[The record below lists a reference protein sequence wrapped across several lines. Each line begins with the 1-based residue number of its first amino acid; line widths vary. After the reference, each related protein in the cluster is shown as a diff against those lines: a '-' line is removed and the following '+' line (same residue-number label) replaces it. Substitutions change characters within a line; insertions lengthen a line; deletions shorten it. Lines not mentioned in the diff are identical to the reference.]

1 LRLQIDGFAVA
12 QYFTEEFIFI
22 NKHSHDMSLRMKAN
36 REALAPESWR
46 SRLPFLG
53 LGAAS
58 IGNLYE
64 PVAEAVAIDTIAAA
78 LEAGIRYIDTAPHY
92 GFGLS
97 ETRLGAALGEFDPA
111 GSVIIS
117 TKVGRRLEPLTH
129 GDVASLRHGFAAAAP
144 FEPVF
149 DYSYDGVL
157 RSFEQSCQRL
167 RRDRIDILLAH
178 DLGRDTH
185 GAAHEER
192 YREFMEGGY
201 RAMRELRD
209 SKTVSAIGLGV
220 NECEICEQAL
230 ADAEF
235 DVFLLAGRYTL
246 LDQAAIA
253 SLLPICAARNV
264 PLIIGGPY
272 NSGILADGTRA
283 GRPLH
288 FNYARA
294 PEWAIKR
301 VQRLETACDRFGV
314 PLAAAAL
321 QFPLAHPQVAS
332 VIPGMARRE
341 HIDATVA
348 FAKHAIPAE
357 FWHALRED
365 RLLLPEVPT
374 PDQGVAAW

>member
-1 LRLQIDGFAVA
+1 MDPG
-12 QYFTEEFIFI
+12 
-22 NKHSHDMSLRMKAN
+22 MKAD
-36 REALAPESWR
+36 REVPARELWR
-46 SRLPFLG
+46 SGLPSLG

-64 PVAEAVAIDTIAAA
+64 PVTETVAVDTIAAA

-129 GDVASLRHGFAAAAP
+129 DDVASVRHGFAAAAP

-201 RAMRELRD
+201 RAMRELRE
-209 SKTVSAIGLGV
+209 SGAVSAIGLGV

-246 LDQAAIA
+246 LDQAALA
-253 SLLPICAARNV
+253 SLLPICAARDL

-272 NSGILADGTRA
+272 NSGILVNGTRA
-283 GRPLH
+283 DNPLH
-288 FNYARA
+288 FNYAPA
-294 PEWAIKR
+294 PDWVIKR
-301 VQRLETACDRFGV
+301 VQRLETVCDGFGV

-321 QFPLAHPQVAS
+321 QFPLAHPQVAC

-341 HIDATVA
+341 HIDNTVA
-348 FAKHAIPAE
+348 LAKHTIPAV
-357 FWHALRED
+357 FWQTLREEG
-365 RLLLPEVPT
+365 LLLPEAPT
-374 PDQGVAAW
+374 PDQGVAA

>member
-1 LRLQIDGFAVA
+1 
-12 QYFTEEFIFI
+12 
-22 NKHSHDMSLRMKAN
+22 MSIAIKVN
-36 REALAPESWR
+36 QKTPIPESWR
-46 SRLPFLG
+46 SRLPSLG

-78 LEAGIRYIDTAPHY
+78 LEAGIRYVDTAPHY

-97 ETRLGAALGEFDPA
+97 ETRLGTALSEFDPH

-129 GDVASLRHGFAAAAP
+129 GDVASVRHGFADAAP

-185 GAAHEER
+185 GAAHEAR

-201 RAMRELRD
+201 RAMRELRE
-209 SKTVSAIGLGV
+209 SGAVQAIGLGV
-220 NECEICEQAL
+220 NECEICERAL

-246 LDQAAIA
+246 LEQTALA
-253 SLLPICAARNV
+253 SLLPICAARNL

-272 NSGILADGTRA
+272 NSGILVDGTRT

-288 FNYARA
+288 FNYAPA
-294 PEWAIKR
+294 PDWVITR
-301 VQRLETACDRFGV
+301 VQRLEAACDRFDV

-321 QFPLAHPQVAS
+321 QFPLAHPQVAC

-341 HIDATVA
+341 HIDTTVA
-348 FAKHAIPAE
+348 LAKHTIPAE
-357 FWHALRED
+357 FWRALRD
-365 RLLLPEVPT
+365 NGLLLPEAPT
-374 PDQGVAAW
+374 PDQGVAA